1 MEPIGNV
8 EQLPIRKNFIKEGIG
23 TINAITVGGEPWFF
37 RRDLVYILGYS
48 AISRLKHVE
57 KKKVFCGSQTRIYAV
72 INGKELYALIHS
84 SMKPIARKFEQW
96 ITNEVIPMLTPPK
109 RTSTPPELVERTI
122 NTPDCIIHL
131 SIEIKKKET
140 Q

>member
-1 MEPIGNV
+1 M
-8 EQLPIRKNFIKEGIG
+8 
-23 TINAITVGGEPWFF
+23 GGEPWFF

-122 NTPDCIIHL
+122 NTPDCIIRL
-131 SIEIKKKET
+131 SIEIEKKET